1 MLGTGSSLP
10 SSAGAF
16 VPNPPPPAFTA
27 SDHVRAES
35 AALVALGADLSRA
48 SLLADDATL
57 EHDERHAV
65 AQLEAIAAQES
76 VASVSIPMATPFIA
90 PKPTA
95 SALAA
100 QRAACDAQ
108 VGPLHVDPADLVA
121 FLEGDEPAQPASL
134 PPHTLVQSAA
144 PIELEASTWHGLPIA
159 HAIPVTQP
167 PPYPHD
173 LEPWPQPQ
181 PPAPQQPAMPSYAAE
196 PLARAL
202 GTHHATRNVAE
213 RREWTAHEDE
223 LIRKGVAIH
232 GIRWRRVAAM
242 LPGRSDDAVRNRW
255 SRLRETTQRV
265 AESGEPTPADAV
277 PRGKPARAES
287 DRSADGSASGSASK
301 ERGEGGRVSWTR
313 AEDAIIIGSVQEIG
327 HKWHVIAGRLGGRTE
342 HAVRNRYNRLQAL
355 TERAYTLAL
364 VPPGPAVPT
373 DPPSPLLRCTT

>member
-1 MLGTGSSLP
+1 MPGPGAPTP
-10 SSAGAF
+10 S
-16 VPNPPPPAFTA
+16 NPPPPAFTA

-242 LPGRSDDAVRNRW
+242 LPGRSDDAVRNRGAGCARRRSAW
-255 SRLRETTQRV
+255 QRV
-265 AESGEPTPADAV
+265 VSRRPPTPCPEASQRALNPTDRPTAA
-277 PRGKPARAES
+277 PAGQRRKSAARAAACRGRARKTLSSSARCRKS
-287 DRSADGSASGSASK
+287 DTSG
-301 ERGEGGRVSWTR
+301 T
-313 AEDAIIIGSVQEIG
+313 
-327 HKWHVIAGRLGGRTE
+327 
-342 HAVRNRYNRLQAL
+342 
-355 TERAYTLAL
+355 
-364 VPPGPAVPT
+364 
-373 DPPSPLLRCTT
+373 